1 MRAGRVDERTGIREE
16 LAFFGAPGQQM
27 FGCLHLPAGPVEAGV
42 VICPSLQAE
51 LLANYRREVLL
62 ARRLA
67 EMGLAVHRFH
77 YRGAGN
83 SDGETGDLSF
93 ASLVSDALA
102 AAAELDQRVGARP
115 IAFVGVRLG
124 APIAAAAARQG
135 DSAPLALWE
144 PVTDMTRYV
153 RDILRSLR
161 VRAVKQG
168 TADERS
174 TEDLLDE
181 MKASG
186 WLDVLGY
193 PLHSS
198 LYDSMTGHTLDEE
211 LAGSRSPVQLV
222 QMGGQRLRAPYE
234 RAASAWREG
243 GLEVE
248 TEVVDESEAW
258 WLADDPAGSN
268 STSGLERLIDVT
280 AGWLHAQLRTSGER

>member
-1 MRAGRVDERTGIREE
+1 MRAARSDGRTGIREE
-16 LAFFGAPGQQM
+16 LAFFGAPGEQM

-67 EMGLAVHRFH
+67 ELGLAVHRFH

-83 SDGETGDLSF
+83 SDGETGDLTF
-93 ASLVSDALA
+93 TSLLSDSLT
-102 AAAELDQRVGARP
+102 AAAELDERAGPGR
-115 IAFVGVRLG
+115 IAFVGIRLG
-124 APIAAAAARQG
+124 APIAAAAAQQRDG
-135 DSAPLALWE
+135 APLALWE

-161 VRAVKQG
+161 ARGVKQG
-168 TADERS
+168 VADERS
-174 TEDLLDE
+174 TDDLLDA
-181 MKASG
+181 MRTNG

-193 PLHSS
+193 PLHSA

-234 RAASAWREG
+234 RAAAAWREG
-243 GLEVE
+243 GHDVV

-258 WLADDPAGSN
+258 WLADDPAGSDG
-268 STSGLERLIDVT
+268 TSGLDRLIDVT
-280 AGWLHAQLRTSGER
+280 AGWLQVQLGSSEGS